1 MAFELSTV
9 GAKVAYCV
17 AATANTKPT
26 TGYTVLEGLTEAP
39 EIELSAE
46 SIEVTNLG
54 DTAKRYIPGLKDPGS
69 EKVFAANNTDA
80 FRTLWEEF
88 VEDAETGYA
97 DGKETYIAYIVD
109 GDTDAYFFTGM
120 PLELG
125 HGGLSKGAALTCS
138 PRIMLSSVVGYE
150 AVPTIGSGT

>member
-1 MAFELSTV
+1 M
-9 GAKVAYCV
+9 
-17 AATANTKPT
+17 PQT
-26 TGYTVLEGLTEAP
+26 TQTR
-39 EIELSAE
+39 SA
-46 SIEVTNLG
+46 LFG
-54 DTAKRYIPGLKDPGS
+54 
-69 EKVFAANNTDA
+69 
-80 FRTLWEEF
+80 EEF